1 MPTNYRSVADTLTIL
16 NARKN
21 LMGCSERLLTLTACL
36 AFCLT
41 VSAGDPPTMTHGPML
56 GMPAPT
62 SMKIWARTS
71 EPTAFTVRYG
81 MAPGQLTDFATSD
94 PTELAHDNTGTVTLK
109 KLEPDTEYRY
119 QVFVGEWPQGD
130 VNSFRTLPSSDAVHD
145 GELNPRGLFNLKF
158 EIGSCANQNPQHGI
172 GHSLPT
178 YQTMLKNIAGDID
191 FAIMNGDWLYEEL
204 RSTPP
209 AVWAT
214 ANGVSGDAVPDVVRK
229 MPSIVGVW
237 ENYKLYMSRGVPL
250 AAWHRQVPGMFTFD
264 DHELINDIWGAGSA
278 GRRHR
283 RSVFRDIGTQAWY
296 DYLGWANPAAFSH
309 PLHFGTAHFTAGS
322 DLLKD
327 PSTDF
332 TKLPLREMSNLHV
345 HWGTPTA
352 GVNEIEL
359 DDDSGD
365 PNSRVYDIAEVV
377 DAHTLR
383 LHMPAKAT
391 GQQTYSIG
399 RRSYGSFR
407 ISNCHF
413 FLLDTRSHRQ
423 MHDVRHPDKPG
434 LTMLGDAQREWLL
447 DEMKNSDADFF
458 FVVSSV
464 PFMIPHNGAGGFEFD
479 AQNKEEAWVVFLDE
493 REMLINEWD
502 KLNKPV
508 FIMTGDLHNSF
519 AIRITDRVWEF
530 CCGPHN
536 SVNHVPKLD
545 EADRPA
551 TGFFQSGPR
560 QCDIRWSSYILPDL
574 PRQQRLYPYYCV
586 VQVNNTFNMPQQL
599 GGKRPVAYPH
609 PQVIFQYFEGRTGE
623 LAYSETVTLPR
634 K

>member
-1 MPTNYRSVADTLTIL
+1 MLCLELEHSMNYRFLLSPVLACIVVSMAAAVAD
-16 NARKN
+16 
-21 LMGCSERLLTLTACL
+21 
-36 AFCLT
+36 
-41 VSAGDPPTMTHGPML
+41 DPPTMTHGPML
-56 GMPAPT
+56 GMPAAT
-62 SMKIWARTS
+62 QMKVWARTS
-71 EPTAFTVRYG
+71 EPAVFSVRYG
-81 MAPGQLTDFATSD
+81 TEAGRLTEEVTSQA
-94 PTELAHDNTGTVTLK
+94 TELAHDNTGTVTLTG
-109 KLEPDTEYRY
+109 LQPDTRYWY
-119 QVFVGEWPQGD
+119 QVFVGEWGQGG
-130 VNSFRTLPSSDAVHD
+130 VNSFKTLPSSDAVRD
-145 GELNPRGLFNLKF
+145 TELNPRGLFNLKF
-158 EIGSCANQNPQHGI
+158 EIGSCANQNPVHGI

-178 YQTMLKNIAGDID
+178 YQTMLREIANEVD

-204 RSTPP
+204 RATPP
-209 AVWAT
+209 EVWAS
-214 ANGVSGDAVPDVVRK
+214 ANGISGETVPDVVQK
-229 MPSIVGVW
+229 MPTIVGVW

-250 AAWHRQVPGMFTFD
+250 AQWHRQVPGMFTFD
-264 DHELINDIWGAGSA
+264 DHELVNDIWGAGSA

-296 DYLGWANPAAFSH
+296 DYLGWANPTAFNH
-309 PLHFGTAHFTAGS
+309 PLHFGTATFEAGS
-322 DLLKD
+322 DLLRD
-327 PSTDF
+327 PQTDF
-332 TKLPLREMSNLHV
+332 TRLPLNEMSNLHV
-345 HWGTPTA
+345 HWGTPDA

-359 DDDSGD
+359 DDNSGD
-365 PNSRVYDIAEVV
+365 PNSRVYDIAEVI

-383 LHMPAKAT
+383 LHMPAEAT

-399 RRSYGSFR
+399 RRSFGTFR
-407 ISNCHF
+407 VANCQF

-423 MHDVRHPDKPG
+423 MHDVKQPDKPG
-434 LTMLGDAQREWLL
+434 LTMLGYAQREWLL
-447 DEMKNSDADFF
+447 EEMKSSDADFF

-508 FIMTGDLHNSF
+508 FVMTGDLHNSF
-519 AIRITDRVWEF
+519 AIQITDRVWEF

-536 SVNHVPKLD
+536 SVNHVPRLD

-551 TGFFQSGPR
+551 TGLFQSGPR

-574 PRQQRLYPYYCV
+574 PRLQRLYPYYCV

-609 PQVIFQYFEGRTGE
+609 PQVIFQYFEGRTGN

-634 K
+634 IKKP

>member
-1 MPTNYRSVADTLTIL
+1 MF
-16 NARKN
+16 
-21 LMGCSERLLTLTACL
+21 RLKTSSQAL
-36 AFCLT
+36 ALLFLAT
-41 VSAGDPPTMTHGPML
+41 HVVIAADPPTMTHGPML
-56 GMPAPT
+56 GMPSAT
-62 SMKIWARTS
+62 TMKIWARTS
-71 EPTAFTVRYG
+71 EATKFSVRYG
-81 MAPGQLTDFATSD
+81 IRQDLLSEVVVSESTLADHDF
-94 PTELAHDNTGTVTLK
+94 TGTVILRQ
-109 KLEPDTEYRY
+109 LQPDTRYWY
-119 QVFVGEWPQGD
+119 QVFVADWPQGG
-130 VNSFRTLPSSDAVHD
+130 VNSFRTLPSANDVRDA
-145 GELNPRGLFNLKF
+145 EWNPRGLFNLKF
-158 EIGSCANQNPQHGI
+158 EIGSCANQNPMHGI

-178 YQTMLKNIAGDID
+178 YQTMLREIAEDVN
-191 FAIMNGDWLYEEL
+191 FSIMNGDWLYEEL
-204 RSTPP
+204 RDTSPE
-209 AVWAT
+209 VWAIG
-214 ANGVSGDAVPDVVRK
+214 NGVDRDLLPRVVRQ
-229 MPSIVGVW
+229 MPTITGVW
-237 ENYKLYMSRGVPL
+237 ENYKLYLSRGVPL
-250 AAWHRQVPGMFTFD
+250 AEWHRRVPGVFTFD
-264 DHELINDIWGAGSA
+264 DHELVNDIWGAGSA

-296 DYLGWANPAAFSH
+296 DYLGWANPTAFSH
-309 PLHFGTAHFTAGS
+309 PLHFGTATFTAGS

-327 PSTDF
+327 PQADF
-332 TKLPLREMSNLHV
+332 TALPLKEMSNLHV

-383 LHMPAKAT
+383 LHMPAAAS

-399 RRSYGSFR
+399 RRSYGSFQVA
-407 ISNCHF
+407 NCQF

-423 MHDVRHPDKPG
+423 MHDVRHPDQPG
-434 LTMLGDAQREWLL
+434 LTMLGYAQREWLL
-447 DEMKNSDADFF
+447 SEMKNSDADFF

-464 PFMIPHNGAGGFEFD
+464 PFMIPHSGAGGFEFD

-493 REMLINEWD
+493 REMLIEEWD

-508 FIMTGDLHNSF
+508 FVMTGDLHNSF
-519 AIRITDRVWEF
+519 AIQITDRVWEF

-551 TGFFQSGPR
+551 TGLFQSGPR

-574 PRQQRLYPYYCV
+574 PRLQRLYPYYCV

-599 GGKRPVAYPH
+599 GGKRPVAFPH
-609 PQVIFQYFEGRTGE
+609 PQVIFQYFDGRTGD
-623 LAYSETVTLPR
+623 LSYSETVSLPR
-634 K
+634 MQQP